1 MADRASARITIGG
14 TLSRSLLEDF
24 TRRIEEEDAR
34 LDWEG
39 EPFTADAIP
48 VAGPLELM
56 AHEVAWGNFGR
67 LEDFCH
73 EHGLSYVRWS
83 GGSPGSFGPERIVF
97 TGVGDPVRHAVTD
110 DDELVFDLEAIRRLG
125 SIAAIEAQAVE
136 ADFTPGSLTILD
148 ADFPPVGE
156 ARHG

>member
-1 MADRASARITIGG
+1 MADRVSASIAIGG
-14 TLSRSLLEDF
+14 ILPRSLLDEL
-24 TRRIEEEDAR
+24 TRTIHDEGAR

-39 EPFTADAIP
+39 ESFVADAIP
-48 VAGPLELM
+48 ADASLELM
-56 AHEVAWGNFGR
+56 AHEVAWGRFSR
-67 LEDFCH
+67 LEEFCH

-83 GGSPGSFGPERIVF
+83 GGCSGSFAAERIVF
-97 TGVGDPVRHAVTD
+97 TGSGDPAHHAVTE
-110 DDELVFDLEAIRRLG
+110 DDELVFDLDTIRRLG